1 MQYIQLYPPASASDS
16 ARGYAN
22 NVWQV
27 RVSGQPVAVLRCPIA
42 GTAAAREAAR
52 RRTLREVHIVEQLHR
67 RQDQLRGF
75 AVPEILGHDV
85 EHGWILRRWI
95 DGISLETALLRAA
108 PAALDELLHA
118 LVAAFRTWQ
127 ETAIAFD
134 GHDRH
139 GGGESALIP
148 LARAPLLNGVC
159 YAVAAFRQSSAQ
171 RVVGKAI
178 QLVQRNG
185 LGWAHNDL
193 HLGNII
199 VASDA
204 ASPRL
209 VVIDWEYAA
218 PTIACWD
225 SQTLAKSLENLA
237 QSQLIDIAPRL
248 RQAIQSIQ
256 AIEHPRWRL
265 CPEEKQTVHDLIT
278 LVDAHWHATY
288 VSSQN

>member
-1 MQYIQLYPPASASDS
+1 M
-16 ARGYAN
+16 
-22 NVWQV
+22 
-27 RVSGQPVAVLRCPIA
+27 
-42 GTAAAREAAR
+42 
-52 RRTLREVHIVEQLHR
+52 
-67 RQDQLRGF
+67 
-75 AVPEILGHDV
+75 
-85 EHGWILRRWI
+85 RRWI
-95 DGISLETALLRAA
+95 DGVSLETALLHAD

-134 GHDRH
+134 GHD
-139 GGGESALIP
+139 GDALIP
-148 LARAPLLNGVC
+148 PARAPLLNGVC
-159 YAVAAFRQSSAQ
+159 YAIAAFRESLAQ

-237 QSQLIDIAPRL
+237 QSQLVDIAPRF

-256 AIEHPRWRL
+256 AIEHPRWQL
-265 CPEEKQTVHDLIT
+265 HPEEKQTVHDLIT
-278 LVDAHWHATY
+278 LVDAHWHAAY